1 MREQRL
7 GLRQIKRSNPVTFQK
22 TRFALRGGTSE
33 IIILLWFRQR
43 QTVFQSMRLRHAQRH
58 LIGHTRFASLGYFL
72 AVVEASLSNHFC
84 LRSRNFVPDHLRNSS
99 GLAARNA
106 GTVSGVSQA
115 AMILSHRAVT
125 AFCIPFIRKLT
136 PSGEMLTITSP
147 STP

>member
-1 MREQRL
+1 CSALWNNFCLNATVDEGNWDVITQAL
-7 GLRQIKRSNPVTFQK
+7 IPLAYLRCRSCRYQD
-22 TRFALRGGTSE
+22 
-33 IIILLWFRQR
+33 
-43 QTVFQSMRLRHAQRH
+43 
-58 LIGHTRFASLGYFL
+58 
-72 AVVEASLSNHFC
+72 FC
-84 LRSRNFVPDHLRNSS
+84 LRCLSFVPDHLRNSS